1 MGQIQ
6 SGINQLITTAGVMA
20 HLSPTLR
27 AKAETREATEKAER
41 KAAIQQEA
49 FDTTFAEG
57 AQITEKI
64 EGLEEKVETEKS
76 IFKKLEAQKDLRKA
90 KEERQTNYDIS
101 ADITKQQVETAQELF
116 DLDPTKES
124 YTNLSAAKQEAKRYH
139 AAAEGNRM
147 VDREEAMKKMQ
158 KKGMDKVKQNK
169 VFSDLVETLKKEG
182 Y

>member
-6 SGINQLITTAGVMA
+6 SGINQLLTTAGVMA

-27 AKAETREATEKAER
+27 AKAETREATQKAER

-64 EGLEEKVETEKS
+64 AGLETKLQTEENPIS
-76 IFKKLEAQKDLRKA
+76 KLRAQSDLRKA

-101 ADITKQQVETAQELF
+101 ADITQQQVETAQELF

-124 YTNLSAAKQEAKRYH
+124 YENLSEAKQEAKRYH
-139 AAAEGNRM
+139 EAAEGNRM

-158 KKGMDKVKQNK
+158 KKGMNKVKQNK
-169 VFSDLVETLKKEG
+169 VFGDLVETLKKEG